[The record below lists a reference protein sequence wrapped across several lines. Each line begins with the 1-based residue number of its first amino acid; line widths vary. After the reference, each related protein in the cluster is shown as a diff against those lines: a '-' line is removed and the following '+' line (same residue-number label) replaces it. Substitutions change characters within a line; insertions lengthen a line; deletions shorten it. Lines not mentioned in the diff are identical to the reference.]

1 MRPLGKLK
9 ATVVK
14 IKKNSVRIRLVDDS
28 ELDIPT
34 KFFKI
39 FDIKVNQEV
48 YYQLVEQKDGTFQQE
63 LVEIES
69 NKLSNEQIKEIHDS
83 K

>member
-9 ATVVK
+9 ATVIK

>member
-9 ATVVK
+9 ATVIK
-14 IKKNSVRIRLVDDS
+14 IKKNSVRIRLVDGS